1 MDLVE
6 LIYKKSRNFPKE
18 EVYGLT
24 GQIRRAAVSIPS
36 NLAEGQGRKST
47 KEFINYLS
55 MVLGSL
61 REVETQVLIAPRL
74 NYLKPEETKAILEIA
89 SEVGRLLNALNIP
102 NPSED

>member
-1 MDLVE
+1 M
-6 LIYKKSRNFPKE
+6 
-18 EVYGLT
+18 
-24 GQIRRAAVSIPS
+24 SIPS

-74 NYLKPEETKAILEIA
+74 NYLKPEETKAIL
-89 SEVGRLLNALNIP
+89 
-102 NPSED
+102 